1 MQPLVFSG
9 DSGIDLDV
17 ACTKLIATQL
27 KAERSDSYSRMIAP
41 HERLPADPYQKLRA
55 FLDEMFDITGRA
67 STIEKEIRAGFITWV
82 TMSYIVV
89 VNPMILSA
97 TSSGMAP
104 PIDFRQGVKATCFS
118 AAAASVFVGM
128 TANLPFGLAAGMGLN
143 SYFRYGVI
151 GGMGMKTEA
160 ALACCFV
167 QAVFFAGMAFSGAA
181 EWLQKLVPADLKCA
195 ITAAVGIFQA
205 FVGFQLMGAVVHSD
219 QTLVTI
225 GDLTKPDLWL
235 GVSIT
240 LLMAVLV
247 QRKVKGALLIGIF
260 VGALAANILGI
271 GETNSVTQDIMEAQH
286 VLGELDFLGAVQEP
300 HNFVVATM
308 CFLFIVVFDTAGV
321 QYGIGMQAGLLDEN
335 GELPGSKFAFLG
347 SAFGTSIGAMLG
359 TSPVIIHNE
368 SAAGVSEGAKTGL
381 CAVITGVL
389 FLLSPMLVPFIELVP
404 PVATAP
410 VLVMVGAFM
419 MEPIKFVDF
428 TDLRIALPAFFII
441 CITPLTFSIATGI
454 FTGLVAYFLLKFIL
468 NALDWL
474 FPAQGDDGLNH
485 NSIDNVEEAR
495 GVRELKSAEK
505 PDLQAWYDSS
515 EEYHISYGPAV

>member
-1 MQPLVFSG
+1 MAAMEYQRLQEPLVIS
-9 DSGIDLDV
+9 LDPNPEQ
-17 ACTKLIATQL
+17 TGKD
-27 KAERSDSYSRMIAP
+27 AENDPDCMYAKFADFEPDKISTRR
-41 HERLPADPYQKLRA
+41 RPADNLLVKIE
-55 FLDEMFDITGRA
+55 DMFSISDRG
-67 STIEKEIRAGFITWV
+67 SSIEKEVRAGFITWV

-97 TSSGMAP
+97 VSPGVAS
-104 PIDFRQGVKATCFS
+104 PIDFREGVRATCLS
-118 AAAASVFVGM
+118 AAAASVFVGL

-143 SYFRYGVI
+143 SYFRYGVV
-151 GGMGMKTEA
+151 GGLGMKPEA

-219 QTLVTI
+219 QTLVTL

-240 LLMAVLV
+240 LLMTVLV
-247 QRKVKGALLIGIF
+247 IRKVKGALLIGIF
-260 VGALAANILGI
+260 AGAVAANLLGV
-271 GETNSVTQDIMEAQH
+271 GETNSVAQEI
-286 VLGELDFLGAVQEP
+286 VESQNALGELDFLGAVEKP
-300 HNFVVATM
+300 HNFVMATM

-321 QYGIGMQAGLLDEN
+321 QYGIGMQADLLDAK
-335 GELPGSKFAFLG
+335 GELPGSKYAFLG
-347 SAFGTSIGAMLG
+347 SAFGTAIGAMLG

-381 CAVITGVL
+381 CAVVTGLL

-419 MEPIKFVDF
+419 MEPIKNVDF
-428 TDLRIALPAFFII
+428 TDLRISLPAFFII
-441 CITPLTFSIATGI
+441 CITPLTYSIATGI
-454 FTGLVAYFLLKFIL
+454 FTGLVAYFLLGFIL
-468 NALDWL
+468 HVLNMV
-474 FPAQGDDGLNH
+474 FPEQDSKSLNH
-485 NSIDNVEEAR
+485 NDDVEEAKFE
-495 GVRELKSAEK
+495 RELMPTK
-505 PDLQAWYDSS
+505 DSF
-515 EEYHISYGPAV
+515 IKD